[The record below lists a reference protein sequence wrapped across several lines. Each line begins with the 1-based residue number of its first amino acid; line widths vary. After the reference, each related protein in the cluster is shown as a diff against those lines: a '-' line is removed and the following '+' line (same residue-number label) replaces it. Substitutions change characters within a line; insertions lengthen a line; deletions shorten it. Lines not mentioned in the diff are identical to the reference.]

1 MGDYVSRGMTFD
13 KFWIN
18 VKQRNEN
25 YNNIEII
32 SDYLGYS
39 KPITCRCKKHGIIQT
54 FTRASTL
61 YTDSCHEC
69 SREKRTKSGT
79 YSHDKFLKRLDKDGF
94 DYSNIVFLTEYK
106 KNNLPIKCKCH
117 ICNYEWETTPT
128 HLRQTKGCPYCT
140 NQVLR
145 VGYNDFATLHPDWVK
160 YFVNPEIASTIS
172 EFSSIKVDL
181 ICPDCHTHKQL
192 SIASLSKYG
201 FKCKVCS
208 DGISYPNKLARNIL
222 MGLPVNNLNFEYHP
236 VWADNKYYDNYFEHQ
251 GKKYI
256 LEMDGNWHYI
266 DNNLSGRTK
275 EESQALDNYKDQ
287 LAKEHNINVIRINC
301 SVSSL
306 EYIKNNILQSKLSQI
321 FDLSS
326 IDWIECDKLSQHSF
340 VKMVCN
346 YYDTHKD
353 VTETQ
358 LAKMF
363 GLCNATIG
371 RYLKKGTLY
380 GWCDNS
386 DILKRANKN
395 KTPSKP
401 ISVVARN
408 LESGECLTFASL
420 IECARYLTQLLG
432 MKITGS
438 RVRTYYIKG
447 KILYGYSIKPI

>member
-1 MGDYVSRGMTFD
+1 MR
-13 KFWIN
+13 
-18 VKQRNEN
+18 
-25 YNNIEII
+25 
-32 SDYLGYS
+32 
-39 KPITCRCKKHGIIQT
+39 
-54 FTRASTL
+54 
-61 YTDSCHEC
+61 
-69 SREKRTKSGT
+69 
-79 YSHDKFLKRLDKDGF
+79 
-94 DYSNIVFLTEYK
+94 
-106 KNNLPIKCKCH
+106 
-117 ICNYEWETTPT
+117 
-128 HLRQTKGCPYCT
+128 
-140 NQVLR
+140 
-145 VGYNDFATLHPDWVK
+145 
-160 YFVNPEIASTIS
+160 IA
-172 EFSSIKVDL
+172 
-181 ICPDCHTHKQL
+181 
-192 SIASLSKYG
+192 

-306 EYIKNNILQSKLSQI
+306 EYIKNNILQSKLAQI